1 MMTRTLI
8 GFALS
13 AMALTTGC
21 SRNPATGHREL
32 NLVSE
37 GQEIQMGQ
45 EGAAQVDAQ
54 LGIYND
60 AGLNAYV
67 NRVGQRLAA
76 ASERPNLPW
85 TFKVVDDPAI
95 NAFALPG
102 GPIYVTRGIL
112 ATMENEAELAMV
124 LGHEIGHVTAR
135 HSAAQMSQQQLA
147 QLGLAVGSIVSPTVA
162 RYGQI
167 ASAGLGLL
175 MLKYGRDDERQA
187 DGLGLRYIRR
197 TNYDAR
203 QADDVFLVLDR
214 QSQAAGGERVP
225 TWLSTHPDPGNRAE
239 WIQSEV
245 ATIPADSVGRT
256 VNANEFMQQLDGM
269 IYGPN
274 PREGF
279 FRGAQFF
286 HPDMRFKLVFPEGW
300 QTQNLKQGV
309 VAVSREQDAIIQLA
323 LAQENSADAAAR
335 AFFSQQGVQGSS
347 ASRGTINGLPAVAG
361 PFAAQTENGVI
372 NGSVAFIEHGGAVFG
387 LLAYAPNARWS
398 AYQSV
403 AERTIRSFEVLSDQA
418 ALNVQPLRIDL
429 VRIDRSTTL
438 EALIRTRPAAVP
450 VATLA
455 LINQVEPQTPLEA
468 GRTVKWVVGQPVAL
482 SGAP

>member
-8 GFALS
+8 GLALG

-112 ATMENEAELAMV
+112 ATMDNEAELAMV

-175 MLKYGRDDERQA
+175 FLKYGRDDE
-187 DGLGLRYIRR
+187 
-197 TNYDAR
+197 R

-239 WIQSEV
+239 WIQREV

-256 VNANEFMQQLDGM
+256 VNANEFLQQLDGM

-309 VAVSREQDAIIQLA
+309 VAVSQEQDAIIQLA
-323 LAQENSADAAAR
+323 LARENSADAAAR

-438 EALIRTRPAAVP
+438 EALARTRPAAVP